1 MVRFGTIVAKNASQV
16 ALKAIPG
23 ASVAY
28 KIVTKSVQDFN
39 NSDKL
44 EVDAKAANMLTL
56 EKKPLKTA
64 SYTIKHKQICQV
76 QSCRFE
82 GFRHS
87 QQSSSCETESEDVIR
102 VFMIKEF
109 LGKQFFF
116 PCLKLLWLLLPLFN
130 FSLCMLWHPFFWGT

>member
-16 ALKAIPG
+16 ALKTIPG

-76 QSCRFE
+76 QS
-82 GFRHS
+82 
-87 QQSSSCETESEDVIR
+87 QI
-102 VFMIKEF
+102 
-109 LGKQFFF
+109 
-116 PCLKLLWLLLPLFN
+116 
-130 FSLCMLWHPFFWGT
+130 